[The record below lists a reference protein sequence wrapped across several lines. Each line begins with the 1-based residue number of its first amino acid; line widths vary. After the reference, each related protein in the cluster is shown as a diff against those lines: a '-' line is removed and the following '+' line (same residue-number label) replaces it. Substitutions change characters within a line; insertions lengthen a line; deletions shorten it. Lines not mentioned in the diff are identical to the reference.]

1 MIHPGACM
9 KSERAGADAAGGG
22 EAGGAGAEQTPRQ
35 EQSGAHPPHIPQ
47 EARGWA
53 QGRRWWQRR
62 GRARAGAWDAVRGH
76 RRAQAGRWVAGMHSP
91 TPHRTRCPQDAPQA
105 TQGGRS
111 SAGVAQGMA
120 HRQSHAEGA
129 QSRHSA
135 RQSHGVRSYLLNKE
149 NAATAPAEAH
159 TGHSVARWHSVRT
172 STRSRPTDAAQ
183 HPHHHSPTKKSCS
196 I

>member
-1 MIHPGACM
+1 MPPEVVKLAQGWR
-9 KSERAGADAAGGG
+9 S
-22 EAGGAGAEQTPRQ
+22 RQ
-35 EQSGAHPPHIPQ
+35 EQSGAHPPHRPQ
-47 EARGWA
+47 EARGGA
-53 QGRRWWQRR
+53 QGRRWWQRW

-111 SAGVAQGMA
+111 SAGVAQGIA
-120 HRQSHAEGA
+120 HRQSRAEGT
-129 QSRHSA
+129 QNRHSPA
-135 RQSHGVRSYLLNKE
+135 DGAGVQTPTHSQER
-149 NAATAPAEAH
+149 TAQGTEKPH

-172 STRSRPTDAAQ
+172 SPRSRPADAAQ
-183 HPHHHSPTKKSCS
+183 HQQHQEPQSRKPLKTQGFHSPTKKSCS